1 VQAVLQHGEEE
12 SMRERLIIHPC
23 GTKGLMDEM
32 FDYPPMRVR
41 NITNLLPSDDYFES
55 LWTCGLELS
64 SICTDEHLTYEQV
77 RYLASRLRCA
87 DGVDDAPTG
96 HHISMWLDREG
107 GHVAIGFDTYT
118 LKYGDQR
125 DMAEFNQYVD
135 IALQETF
142 E

>member
-1 VQAVLQHGEEE
+1 MQAMLQHGEEE
-12 SMRERLIIHPC
+12 SMRERLIIHPY
-23 GTKGLMDEM
+23 GTEGLVDEII
-32 FDYPPMRVR
+32 DYPRMRVR

-77 RYLASRLRCA
+77 RYLASRLRSDTY
-87 DGVDDAPTG
+87 DGPTG

-107 GHVAIGFDTYT
+107 AHVSIGLDTYT
-118 LKYGDQR
+118 LKYGGQR